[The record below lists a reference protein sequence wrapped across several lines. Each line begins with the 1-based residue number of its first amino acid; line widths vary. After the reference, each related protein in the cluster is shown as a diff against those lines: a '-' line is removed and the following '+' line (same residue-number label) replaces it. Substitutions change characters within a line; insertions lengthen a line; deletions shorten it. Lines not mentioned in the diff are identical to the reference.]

1 MTPLRLRMTNDM
13 QIRNLSPHTQ
23 ESYLLQVSQ
32 FARHFGK
39 SPALLGPEDVRAY
52 QVYLTNEKKLAPK
65 SIHVTVSALR
75 FLYRV
80 TLGFEWDFDLI
91 IPCPKAPKTLAVI
104 LSPEEVLHFLGCVES
119 LKHQVILTTCYAAG
133 LRISEAGTP
142 KAGSHG
148 PTADGATRRSR
159 QGEEGP
165 LRHALVTV
173 AGDTDR
179 LLARR
184 PAEHVDVSRRYP
196 QRADIDQRGAGRL
209 QQGASVNGPCQARD
223 AAFAAACLRR
233 PSTRGRHRSSHHPAL
248 AWPSQPVHNRAISP
262 DSHEQSLR
270 GDQPAGAAAA
280 PNP

>member
-23 ESYLLQVSQ
+23 DSYLLQVSQ
-32 FARHFGK
+32 FARHFAK

-104 LSPEEVLHFLGCVES
+104 LSPEEVLHFLGCAES

-133 LRISEAGTP
+133 LRISEAVRLKP
-142 KAGSHG
+142 
-148 PTADGATRRSR
+148 GAIDRQRMVLHIRSR
-159 QGEEGP
+159 QGEEKP
-165 LRHALVTV
+165 LRHALGTV

-184 PAEHVDVSRRYP
+184 PAEDVDVSRRYP

-209 QQGASVNGPCQARD
+209 QQGTSVIGPCQARD

-233 PSTRGRHRSSHHPAL
+233 PSTRGRHRSSHYPAP

-270 GDQPAGAAAA
+270 GDQPAGAVAA